1 MASGN
6 RITLL
11 GLHPQSERPFEILS
25 SEVPGLER
33 EDVYIDID
41 DEVDCQ
47 IDNGSILQYQAM
59 ESVEE
64 KEIDDRGS
72 SSMGSSNSDN
82 VDRRHHRNAKQ
93 IKNSQLESKPK
104 EEVVGVQFIFDWI
117 PSYLLVISKVHKK
130 PNKTPINSPKSK

>member
-33 EDVYIDID
+33 DDLYIDI

-47 IDNGSILQYQAM
+47 FDNGSILQCQAM

-64 KEIDDRGS
+64 NEIDDRGS
-72 SSMGSSNSDN
+72 SSIGSAISDN
-82 VDRRHHRNAKQ
+82 DHRHHHRNDKQ